1 MPDSSDSAGS
11 VATVAVLFA
20 DLDGSTRLYERLG
33 DEPAQRLVA
42 GCLAAM
48 ADRVERHGGRVIKTL
63 GDGVM
68 STFPTANQAADAAIA
83 IVLEVREHD
92 DLHGGSLGAHVGFH
106 LGRVLCER
114 GDVFG
119 DTVNLASR
127 LVSLATA
134 GEILATRA
142 AVDALA
148 PRLRRQSRR
157 IDRREIEGKQGEYE
171 IFALIWQSAD
181 VTALVGVP
189 ERALAGRLVLRLGDD
204 RVELGEGGLAL
215 TIGRDPEN
223 DLVLADPRASRC
235 HARVAMRRGKFVLI
249 DESTNGTV
257 VRTGEGRTVRLH
269 REELILDGSGS
280 IGIESGSDATA
291 EHSIAFRVE
300 PRSGQ

>member
-1 MPDSSDSAGS
+1 MPDRSDSAGS

-42 GCLAAM
+42 DCLAAM
-48 ADRVERHGGRVIKTL
+48 ADRVARHGGRVIKTI

-68 STFPTANQAADAAIA
+68 STFPTSNQAADAAIA
-83 IVLEVREHD
+83 IVMGVRERD
-92 DLHGGSLGAHVGFH
+92 DLHGGQLGAHAGFH

-114 GDVFG
+114 GDIFG

-127 LVSLATA
+127 LVSLATP

-171 IFALIWQSAD
+171 IFALTWQLAD
-181 VTALVGVP
+181 VTALVGVG
-189 ERALAGRLVLRLGDD
+189 ERAPAGRLVLHLGDN
-204 RVELGEGGLAL
+204 RVELLEGGLAL

-223 DLVLADPRASRC
+223 DLVLADPRVSRC
-235 HARVAMRRGKFVLI
+235 HARVALRRGKFILI

-257 VRTGEGRTVRLH
+257 VHTGKGRTVRLH
-269 REELILDGSGS
+269 REELILDGTGS
-280 IGIESGSDATA
+280 IGIESGSDAGA
-291 EHSIAFRVE
+291 VHSIAFRVE
-300 PRSGQ
+300 PGSVR